1 MSEKMFGGKKSGFV
15 AIIGRPNVGK
25 STLMNQIIGQK
36 IAIMSN
42 KPQTTRNR
50 IQGIL
55 TKEEGQIIFIDTPG
69 IHKPKSKLGDFM
81 MKAAENALKEVDL
94 ILLLVEATQKIGS
107 GEQYILEKLKGI
119 HTPVFLVVNKI
130 DQVHPEALLPLIDEY
145 KSIFSFAEIVPVSAL
160 QGNNVEPL
168 VNTIYRYLPEGPFY
182 YPEDQHTDQP
192 ERFIAAELIREKA
205 LHLLRE
211 EVPHSI
217 AVVTDEFKEREQGV
231 VYIHATIYC
240 ERKSQKGILI
250 GKQGQMLKEIGKR
263 ARMDMENLFGNRVFL
278 ELWVKVKEDWRNEER
293 LLKNFGFNE

>member
-1 MSEKMFGGKKSGFV
+1 MFSGKKSGFV
-15 AIIGRPNVGK
+15 AIVGRPNVGK
-25 STLMNQIIGQK
+25 STLMNQMIGQK
-36 IAIMSN
+36 VAIMSD

-55 TKEEGQIIFIDTPG
+55 TRDEGQIIFIDTPG
-69 IHKPKSKLGDFM
+69 IHKSKSKLGDYM
-81 MKAAENALKEVDL
+81 IKAAENALKEVDL
-94 ILLLVEATQKIGS
+94 ILFLVDATKPIGA
-107 GEQYILEKLKGI
+107 GDQYILERLEI
-119 HTPVFLVVNKI
+119 TNTPVFLVINKI
-130 DQVHPEALLPLIDEY
+130 DQVHPEELLPIIDEY
-145 KSIFSFAEIVPVSAL
+145 KTKLHFAEIVPVSAL

-168 VNTIYRYLPEGPFY
+168 VETIYRYLPEGPFY

-217 AVVTDEFKEREQGV
+217 AVVIEEFKEREQGV
-231 VYIHATIYC
+231 LYIHATIFC

-250 GKQGQMLKEIGKR
+250 GRQGQMLKEIGKR
-263 ARMDMENLFGNRVFL
+263 ARIDMEHLFGNRVFL

-293 LLKNFGFNE
+293 LLKNFGYYE